1 MAGHTSPGNNN
12 DVNSN
17 DKDVHK
23 KAMQKLQAEQKA
35 KVRDAEH
42 SDRGLVL
49 VHTGDGKGKSSSAFG
64 VVARALGWGHS
75 VAVVQF
81 IKGTWKTGEREFF
94 KRFPEQLTWHTMGEG
109 FTWNT
114 QDRERD
120 IQAAIAAFTTAST
133 LMTSGEYDLV
143 VLDEINIAL
152 RYDYLDVSAVT
163 QSILARSQ
171 RTSVIA
177 TGRDARPELM
187 EMADL
192 VSEMKEIKHPF
203 KAGIKAKQGID
214 F

>member
-1 MAGHTSPGNNN
+1 M
-12 DVNSN
+12 SN
-17 DKDVHK
+17 AEEHK
-23 KAMQKLQAEQKA
+23 LAMQKLQAEQKA
-35 KVRDAEH
+35 RVKSAEH
-42 SDRGLVL
+42 ANRGLVL

-64 VVARALGWGHS
+64 VIARALGWGHK

-94 KRFPEQLTWHTMGEG
+94 KRFPDELHWHTMGEG

-114 QDRERD
+114 QDKDRD
-120 IQAAIAAFTTAST
+120 IQAATSAFDTAT
-133 LMTSGEYDLV
+133 KLMCEGEYDLV

-152 RYDYLDVSAVT
+152 RYDYLEIVT
-163 QSILARSQ
+163 VVDAIAARSQ

-177 TGRDARPELM
+177 TGRDAKDELM

-203 KAGIKAKQGID
+203 KAGIKAMQGID
-214 F
+214 Y

>member
-1 MAGHTSPGNNN
+1 MSDTE
-12 DVNSN
+12 
-17 DKDVHK
+17 KHK
-23 KAMQKLQAEQKA
+23 EAMQALQAEQKA
-35 KVRDAEH
+35 KVKDAKHIE
-42 SDRGLVL
+42 RGLIL

-64 VVARALGWGHS
+64 VVARALGWGQK

-94 KRFPEQLTWHTMGEG
+94 KRFPDQLDWHTMGEG

-114 QDRERD
+114 QDKDRD
-120 IQAAIAAFTTAST
+120 IEAATAAFAKATT
-133 LMTSGEYDLV
+133 LMTSGEYDLL

-152 RYDYLDVSAVT
+152 RYDYLDVSTVIEAI
-163 QSILARSQ
+163 QARSQ

-177 TGRDARPELM
+177 TGRDAKQELM
-187 EMADL
+187 DAADL

-203 KAGIKAKQGID
+203 KAGIKARQGID